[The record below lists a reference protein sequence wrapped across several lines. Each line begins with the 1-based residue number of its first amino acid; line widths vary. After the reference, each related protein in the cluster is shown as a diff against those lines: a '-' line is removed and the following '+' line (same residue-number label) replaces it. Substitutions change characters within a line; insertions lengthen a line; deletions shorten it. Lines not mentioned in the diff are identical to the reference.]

1 MTGEAA
7 VAAVVEALQAP
18 PAAHFLLLFDFDGT
32 LCELAPTPEVSLL
45 PAARRDLLAALA
57 MHDDTTVGI
66 VSGRRLEDVRQRVGL
81 PAGFAGPHVIY
92 AGLHGSEIDAGDA
105 RWHHDGLDPALDAVR
120 LLRVRA
126 AASVTDLP
134 GAWVEDKG
142 YSFVLHTRLAAPV
155 DKRTARDRVAA
166 LVGAA
171 AVAAATAPGGAS
183 EVAGPGAP
191 SLRTQPGHEML
202 EVLPDIAWNKGDAV
216 HWIGRHVRDRV
227 AGPVRIMYVGDDL
240 SDEDAF
246 AALPPDGVSVAV
258 GRRPSCARFHLDG
271 PPDVELLLARLAGAR
286 SPELEVDAR

>member
-1 MTGEAA
+1 MTGDAA
-7 VAAVVEALQAP
+7 VAAVVAALQAP
-18 PAAHFLLLFDFDGT
+18 PADHVLLLFDFDGT

-57 MHDDTTVGI
+57 THDDTTVGI

-126 AASVTDLP
+126 AAAVADLP

-142 YSFVLHTRLAAPV
+142 YSFVLHTRLAAPA
-155 DKRTARDRVAA
+155 DKRTARGRVVA
-166 LVGAA
+166 LVSAA
-171 AVAAATAPGGAS
+171 AASGGARDG
-183 EVAGPGAP
+183 AGPGVP
-191 SLRTQPGHEML
+191 SLRIQQGHEML

-240 SDEDAF
+240 TDEDAF

-271 PPDVELLLARLAGAR
+271 PPDVEALLARLAGAR
-286 SPELEVDAR
+286 SPGPEVDAR